1 MSEYRFSLQKYKRGS
16 KLTCPKCGKKQCF
29 VKYIDSQGK
38 ITFPDYVGRCDHE
51 QSCKY
56 HYTPLDYFNDNPTLM
71 NYSKYNSTKVSNPKP
86 CLSPSFISKELMERS
101 LTNYPM
107 NPLYIYLSGVLGKDE
122 TSRIFQ
128 LYHVGTSK
136 KWGCS
141 TVYWQI
147 DWQGNVRTGKI
158 MLYDRTTGHRIKE
171 PRSYVSWVHT
181 ELNLQEYHLKQCFFG
196 EHLLSKNPTQSV
208 AIVESEKSA
217 LIAAH
222 YMPDFIWL
230 ATGGMHGCFKA
241 DAVNALKGRSVM
253 LCPDLGAKDVW

>member
-16 KLTCPKCGKKQCF
+16 KLSCPKCGKKQCF

-38 ITFPDYVGRCDHE
+38 ITFPDYVGRCDHK

-56 HYTPLDYFNDNPTLM
+56 QYTPLDYFNDNPTLM

-181 ELNLQEYHLKQCFFG
+181 ELNLQEYHLK
-196 EHLLSKNPTQSV
+196 
-208 AIVESEKSA
+208 
-217 LIAAH
+217 
-222 YMPDFIWL
+222 
-230 ATGGMHGCFKA
+230 
-241 DAVNALKGRSVM
+241 
-253 LCPDLGAKDVW
+253 